1 MPVSMIAGSQR
12 RTAVLRWTGY
22 GFLILAYM
30 MGYFHRM
37 APAVLS
43 GELQL
48 AFQASGTALGVLAA
62 SYFYAYTLMQ
72 IPAGVL
78 ADTLGTRSVVSLGC
92 LFAGLGGL
100 VLASTGHLWVACIGR
115 FMVGMGFS
123 VIFIAILKFSAHWF
137 HDRQFA
143 TLTGLTILL
152 GNMGGLSSALP
163 LSWALELASWRQILS
178 LLALSALIV
187 SFLVWALV
195 RSKPEDAGL
204 PPLRRLEESP
214 MQSPGAWSQGLLSVL
229 KNRATWPGFFVNLGL
244 GGCFFS
250 VAGLWGVPY
259 LRDVFGFDREL
270 AAQHTSLLMLGF
282 ALGSLLVGLVSD
294 RMGKRRPVMFF
305 FLVAFVLCW
314 IPFQLTL
321 VLPVWASLSL
331 FFLLGFFVTGYTIT
345 LAVAKEVNPRALSGR
360 ATGVVNTAPFLGGA
374 LLQPLV
380 GLVMDCAAAGPVSN
394 AGIRSYGA
402 GDYRLGFAVLSIFLA
417 VGLLGAMRVRETYCR
432 GV

>member
-1 MPVSMIAGSQR
+1 MPVSMINCPMR
-12 RTAVLRWTGY
+12 RAAVLRWTGY

-48 AFQASGTALGVLAA
+48 SFQASGTALGVLAA
-62 SYFYAYTLMQ
+62 SFFYAYTLMQ

-78 ADTLGTRSVVSLGC
+78 ADTLGTRSVVSLGG
-92 LFAGLGGL
+92 LLAALGGL
-100 VLASTGHLWVACIGR
+100 VFASTDHLWVACLGR
-115 FMVGMGFS
+115 FMVGIGVS

-163 LSWALELASWRQILS
+163 LAWALELASWRQIL
-178 LLALSALIV
+178 LFLALSALLV
-187 SFLVWALV
+187 SVLVWALV

-204 PPLRRLEESP
+204 PSLRRLEMNP
-214 MQSPGAWSQGLLSVL
+214 MQHTGAWSQGLRSVL

-259 LRDVFGFDREL
+259 LRDVLGFDREL

-282 ALGSLLVGLVSD
+282 ALGSLLVGFVSD

-305 FLVAFVLCW
+305 FLAAFVLSW
-314 IPFQLTL
+314 IPLQLTL
-321 VLPVWASLSL
+321 ALPVWASLCL

-345 LAVAKEVNPRALSGR
+345 LAVAKEVNPRALSGM

-380 GLVMDCAAAGPVSN
+380 GLVMDCAAAAHVGNP
-394 AGIRSYGA
+394 GIHSYVA
-402 GDYRLGFAVLSIFLA
+402 GDYQLGFAVLSFFLL
-417 VGLLGAMRVRETYCR
+417 VGLLGATRVRETYCR